1 MGMSTYIFMIT
12 DIKELPTG
20 HELFFFLLKTKQ
32 TFSKLM
38 FASMQEF
45 LLSGW
50 KNVFVTGDKMVWSFT
65 DLFWPQTAAIAVDS
79 FLSEHIKWR
88 EVLVRV
94 L

>member
-1 MGMSTYIFMIT
+1 
-12 DIKELPTG
+12 
-20 HELFFFLLKTKQ
+20 
-32 TFSKLM
+32 M

-79 FLSEHIKWR
+79 FLSEHIKG
-88 EVLVRV
+88 VQLSFHILLNMPLVP
-94 L
+94 

>member
-1 MGMSTYIFMIT
+1 
-12 DIKELPTG
+12 
-20 HELFFFLLKTKQ
+20 
-32 TFSKLM
+32 M

-79 FLSEHIKWR
+79 FLSEHIK
-88 EVLVRV
+88 
-94 L
+94 